1 MVYDYLIVGTGLFG
15 SVFAYEAAK
24 RGHSVKMLEKR
35 AHIGGNC
42 YTEKQVGIDIHK
54 YGAHI
59 FHTSSKKI
67 WDYVNQFADFYP
79 YIHEPIA
86 NYKGELYNLP
96 FNMNTFYQLWGTKR
110 PDEARIKLMA
120 QIEKTGIKRPRNLE
134 EQALS
139 LVGTDIYHK
148 LIKGYTENSG
158 DEDVLSYLLLLLKD
172 CRSGIHLTTIILRI
186 LFKAFPNWAIQK

>member
-1 MVYDYLIVGTGLFG
+1 MVRISFT
-15 SVFAYEAAK
+15 
-24 RGHSVKMLEKR
+24 HR
-35 AHIGGNC
+35 A
-42 YTEKQVGIDIHK
+42 
-54 YGAHI
+54 
-59 FHTSSKKI
+59 KI

-148 LIKGYTENSG
+148 LIKGYTEKQWGRGCAQLPSFIIKRLPVRYTFNNNYFT
-158 DEDVLSYLLLLLKD
+158 DTFQ
-172 CRSGIHLTTIILRI
+172 GIPKLGYTEM
-186 LFKAFPNWAIQK
+186 IQKCFQIH